1 MTDSSETGPKG
12 IPTKDEPLTS
22 RSFSFA
28 ESLDGDKLPVFVT
41 MISPN
46 CGCRV
51 VGDGTLQHP
60 VRVRACDEHRE
71 GMPAAWR
78 SLAGQ
83 DK

>member
-1 MTDSSETGPKG
+1 MTDSSGEAGKG

-41 MISPN
+41 MISPD

-60 VRVRACDEHRE
+60 VTVRACDAHRDY
-71 GMPAAWR
+71 MPPAWR
-78 SLAGQ
+78 GLPGR